1 MVAGCRPPS
10 PGAAGAAVAG
20 FAALPLE
27 TVESGLICFISF
39 ERLFR
44 RDIALSD
51 VFFADVFFADVFFTD
66 ALLRDAP
73 RFIGRS

>member
-1 MVAGCRPPS
+1 M
-10 PGAAGAAVAG
+10 AG

-51 VFFADVFFADVFFTD
+51 VFFADVFFTD

>member
-1 MVAGCRPPS
+1 M
-10 PGAAGAAVAG
+10 AG

>member
-1 MVAGCRPPS
+1 
-10 PGAAGAAVAG
+10 
-20 FAALPLE
+20 LE

-51 VFFADVFFADVFFTD
+51 VFFADVFFTD

>member
-1 MVAGCRPPS
+1 MVAGCRPPPS

-20 FAALPLE
+20 FAVLPLE

-39 ERLFR
+39 GRLFR

-51 VFFADVFFADVFFTD
+51 VFFAD

-73 RFIGRS
+73 RFIGQS